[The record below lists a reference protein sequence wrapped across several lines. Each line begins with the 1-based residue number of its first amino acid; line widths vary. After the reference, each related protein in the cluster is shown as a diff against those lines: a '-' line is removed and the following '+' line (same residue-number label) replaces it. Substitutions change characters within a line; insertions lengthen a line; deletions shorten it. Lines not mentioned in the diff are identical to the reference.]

1 MATATA
7 SPSATPTELKSRV
20 LALRTRL
27 PKDVRAQ
34 VLKDYPEYD
43 TAQGSRKLN
52 NVLSGASSDTR
63 LTEILEGLALP
74 QAA

>member
-1 MATATA
+1 MEATATT
-7 SPSATPTELKSRV
+7 PATPTELKSRV

-27 PKDVRAQ
+27 PKDVRAL

-52 NVLSGASSDTR
+52 NVLSGASSDAR
-63 LTEILEGLALP
+63 LTEILETLAQP
-74 QAA
+74 VAA